1 MKKIHI
7 GKKKGNKATAVKRD
21 KKKKAQ
27 LRENRI

>member
-21 KKKKAQ
+21 KKKAQ